1 MIYKEDN
8 VMNWKH
14 ALVPGAVGLS
24 IVLSQPLMA
33 QQAAPSNQHILIVCG
48 DENGI
53 YEKCTSLD
61 DRYLRNHLVL
71 DMGHTVT
78 MLPDTTDHAEML
90 AAANAADLVIIPES
104 VLSYPMDTALVS
116 TPTPVIN
123 LESFLQDNFG
133 FARLDGISVDPGSP
147 EGGAGGTIENPTG
160 EVEVGH
166 YGTFADQTD
175 IIIVDPTHPL
185 AAGLS
190 GRVTV
195 YSIPAQINWAILEAP
210 GAHVVATLT
219 DFPEAASIYYIP
231 KGGELYDG
239 SAAAGLRMTHVVEN
253 ENEFG
258 TYHRM
263 TAEGHRLFDA
273 AINWALLQE

>member
-1 MIYKEDN
+1 
-8 VMNWKH
+8 MNWKH
-14 ALVPGAVGLS
+14 ALVRGAVGLS

-33 QQAAPSNQHILIVCG
+33 QQAAPANQDILIICG

-53 YEKCTSLD
+53 YEKCTSID
-61 DRYLRNHLVL
+61 DRYLRNHLIL

-78 MLPDTTDHAEML
+78 MIPDTTDHAEML

-133 FARLDGISVDPGSP
+133 FALPDGISVDPGSP

-195 YSIPAQINWAILEAP
+195 YSRPAQINWAILEAP
-210 GAHVVATLT
+210 GAQVVATLT
-219 DFPEAASIYYIP
+219 DFPEAASIYYVP
-231 KGGELYDG
+231 KGGELNDG
-239 SAAAGLRMTHVVEN
+239 SAAAGLRMTHFIEN

-263 TAEGHRLFDA
+263 TEEGHRLFDA